1 MSKTSTK
8 YLGYREED
16 LQTPHAHFFN
26 PVIRDVLGRISS
38 ALKPEAEALPV
49 LQEVPVLSKTGY
61 SKVETGLCLVPD
73 GSIRVA
79 VLTPMPGVSPQMW
92 DWWFAWHG
100 SQSSR
105 YKLWHP
111 GAHVSA
117 AWQDGDQTRL
127 AYIGRTSMIEEYL
140 GKSLEKANIRFID
153 PAELGLKSTDD
164 NVFICARVGYTN
176 LPLEVG
182 WLVHQVRS
190 VAGGAEMRSRFW
202 MGGPHI
208 QIRSN
213 ALWARWLSKIL
224 QKNVKLSLSQ
234 GQDLLQHCAEEMEHL
249 AAFLPE
255 LYQQFNQPTQNA

>member
-1 MSKTSTK
+1 MSKTSNQ

-16 LQTPHAHFFN
+16 LNTPHARFFN
-26 PVIRDVLGRISS
+26 DIIHDVQDRIAT
-38 ALKPEAEALPV
+38 ALDPLKQALPP
-49 LQEVPVLSKTGY
+49 LQDAPALNKTGY
-61 SKVETGLCLVPD
+61 SEVETGMYLAAD

-79 VLTPMPGVSPQMW
+79 VLTPMPNVSPQMW

-100 SQSSR
+100 GQSSR

-111 GAHVSA
+111 GAHLSA

-140 GKSLEKANIRFID
+140 GKSLEKANIRFVD
-153 PAELGLKSTDD
+153 PSELGLQTTKAT
-164 NVFICARVGYTN
+164 VFICARVGYTN
-176 LPLEVG
+176 LPLDVG

-213 ALWARWLSKIL
+213 AVWAKWISRIL
-224 QKNVKLSLSQ
+224 QKNVKLSLGQ
-234 GQDLLQHCAEEMEHL
+234 GQGLLQHCAEEMEHL

-255 LYQQFNQPTQNA
+255 LYQQFNQPTQNT